1 MLKTTI
7 FRSQDLH
14 SLPLFLSI
22 FFALLFMW
30 PGSARAADVI
40 LAWDPNQEPTVAG
53 YKVFNGLASRSYNG
67 TVDVGNWT
75 SCIVSGLE
83 PGKTYYF
90 AAKAY
95 DSAGNES
102 DYSSEIAYAVP
113 AACSFSLSPT
123 SQSFAASGGGANI
136 AVTAPSGCSWSS
148 SSSAAWIT
156 ITAGSGSGNGVT
168 TYSVASNSEYST
180 RVGNINIGSQT
191 FSVSQSAASTAT
203 YTITASAGSNGSI
216 SPSGAVLVNGGTSK
230 TFTITPKSGYK
241 VYRVLLNGTSV
252 GAVTKYTFS
261 NVIAN
266 QTIRAEFTSTWSRHR

>member
-1 MLKTTI
+1 MLTMTY
-7 FRSQDLH
+7 FRLQYLR
-14 SLPLFLSI
+14 SLLLFLPI
-22 FFALLFMW
+22 LFFALLFIW
-30 PGSARAADVI
+30 PGFAKAADVT

-53 YKVFNGLASRSYNG
+53 YKVFNGLASRNYNG

-75 SCIVSGLE
+75 SCVVSGLE

-102 DYSSEIAYAVP
+102 DFSSEIAYAVA
-113 AACSFSLSPT
+113 AACSFSLSPA
-123 SQSFAASGGGANI
+123 SQSFASSGGSGSI

-148 SSSAAWIT
+148 SSSASWIT
-156 ITAGSGSGNGVT
+156 ITTGSGSGNGVARF
-168 TYSVASNSEYST
+168 SVASNGDYST

-191 FSVSQSAASTAT
+191 FSVSQSAATTAT

-216 SPSGAVLVNGGTSK
+216 SPSGNVQVNGGTSK
-230 TFTITPKSGYK
+230 TFTMTPKRGYQ

-252 GAVTKYTFS
+252 GAVTRYTLS

-266 QTIRAEFTSTWSRHR
+266 QTIRAEFKSSGRH